1 MPAQEKSGSD
11 LLESILF
18 EMNGIGKFPRSV
30 LTDKEGLPIASA
42 STDGSN
48 ADRQSAVVAFIQ
60 KTSMQASKQ
69 LGFKELD
76 EISLSYTDGQH
87 LVILPFNVKDNGLTL
102 AVIVT
107 DRDQPYRK
115 VTNNA
120 IVEIIKVWD
129 YYWK

>member
-1 MPAQEKSGSD
+1 MPAQSNSGFD

-42 STDGSN
+42 ASDGSN

-60 KTSMQASKQ
+60 KAAIQASKQ
-69 LGFKELD
+69 LGFAELD
-76 EISLSYTDGQH
+76 EITFSYRDGQQ
-87 LVILPFNVKDNGLTL
+87 LVILPFKVKDKVLILT
-102 AVIVT
+102 AIVT
-107 DRDQPYRK
+107 DRNQPYRK
-115 VTNNA
+115 ITSTA
-120 IVEIIKVWD
+120 IAEIIKVWD

>member
-1 MPAQEKSGSD
+1 MPSQVNSGND
-11 LLESILF
+11 LLESVLF

-48 ADRQSAVVAFIQ
+48 ADQQSAVVAFIQ
-60 KTSMQASKQ
+60 KASIQASKQ
-69 LGFKELD
+69 LGFAELD
-76 EISLSYTDGQH
+76 EITFSYIDGQQ
-87 LVILPFNVKDNGLTL
+87 LVILPFNVKGKVILL
-102 AVIVT
+102 SVIVT

-120 IVEIIKVWD
+120 IAEIIKVWD